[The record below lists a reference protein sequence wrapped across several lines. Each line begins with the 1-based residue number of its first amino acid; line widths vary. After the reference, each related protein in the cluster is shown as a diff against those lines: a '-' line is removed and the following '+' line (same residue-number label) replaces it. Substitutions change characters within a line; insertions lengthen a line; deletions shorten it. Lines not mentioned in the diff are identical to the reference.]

1 MKIMLAVTFGIA
13 LGMMSLSAHPLAA
26 STISTP
32 LAHLSGPVATSG
44 LGAGLTDTVGPELTS
59 ASRTDVAVAKPSK
72 AREEIP
78 DFRNDPGPLVIQKAG
93 LAGFPIFPC
102 RDTSKMLAQG
112 LTQGPIPAVRVT
124 VDASSASWC
133 SEQSDSRLG
142 AAEDVAAAV
151 EPMSLAA
158 ELVDGSITIEEQP
171 KLTPRHVG
179 GCGRLSEL

>member
-32 LAHLSGPVATSG
+32 LADLSGPVATSG
-44 LGAGLTDTVGPELTS
+44 LGARVIDTDGPELTS
-59 ASRTDVAVAKPSK
+59 GSRTDVAVAKPSK

-78 DFRNDPGPLVIQKAG
+78 DFRSDTRPFVIQQAG
-93 LAGFPIFPC
+93 PTGFPIFPC

-124 VDASSASWC
+124 VDASSVSWC

-142 AAEDVAAAV
+142 AAKDVAAAV
-151 EPMSLAA
+151 GQASLAA
-158 ELVDGSITIEEQP
+158 GLVDASTTVEEQP